1 MLSINTLSFIV
12 PFRYWEEEVP
22 RFTEAQFQKE
32 FHVSKRTFNYLC
44 SALRSTLSKKS
55 TSVGPPITLEK
66 RIAVALAL
74 LAAKNEYN
82 VIAQTFGIGKS
93 TVSILFKQFCNAVVD
108 VLFGKVVQLPS
119 GSGFREEADIFALR
133 WVDIIVPI
141 ALPKGNVTFYF

>member
-1 MLSINTLSFIV
+1 M
-12 PFRYWEEEVP
+12 
-22 RFTEAQFQKE
+22 
-32 FHVSKRTFNYLC
+32 
-44 SALRSTLSKKS
+44 
-55 TSVGPPITLEK
+55 GPPITLEK

-119 GSGFREEADIFALR
+119 GSGFREEADKFALR